1 MYIVVVVGVV
11 VGAMVDAVND
21 NSELNE
27 AALEQWAK

>member
-1 MYIVVVVGVV
+1 MYIVVV